1 MPSTSFN
8 SSSMPF
14 DSSTVMTP
22 SLPTFSIALATI
34 SPIRLSPDEI
44 VATCAMRSRSE
55 IWTDCSLIALTTA
68 STAFWMPILSCIG
81 LAPAVTLRRPSPMIA
96 AASTTE
102 VVVPSPAMSFV
113 LLATSLTSWAPIFSN
128 ASSSSI
134 SFAIVTPSFVI
145 VGEPNF
151 LSSTTFRPLGPMV
164 IRTASATLSTPR
176 LSAERASASYASCF
190 AIDRPPSR
198 LFLSR
203 QTASVPGGKYPHFS
217 TPKRRVLAVSPV
229 ERQLKWSEPPAGG
242 IPVMPMAQPDPTRR
256 VGRAMAW
263 GVAIGVGAVVL
274 RELVR
279 PREEQA
285 QLIDWR
291 RVEEMALS
299 RCAEP
304 NEPAPDLSRDRA
316 YQAIQAELEPLLVE
330 ALGPGSAAPGT
341 RLYPGLQAVGR
352 RQWVR
357 FNVRIFRQMFE
368 PLEKLQRLIPG
379 SLMLIF
385 GQRGISRY
393 LGLILGLLARR
404 VLGQYDPALLGR
416 EPVETSSLILVE
428 PNVQAWAQKDHLP
441 LDELRRWLAMHEM
454 THAWE
459 FKAHPW
465 LQEYL
470 EGLLNQV
477 LIGRLGDGHRP
488 SRLELLRTLTIG
500 VGQQWKA
507 IAKVQAVMSL
517 LEGYSN
523 LIMNDVGRRQLPHF
537 ALLEGAYR
545 RRQQERPPLEKLFLR
560 LTGLEMKMRQYV
572 LGERFCQAVRD
583 AGGPALL
590 ARVWEG
596 PELLPTMAEIQR
608 PQLYI
613 DRVRVR

>member
-1 MPSTSFN
+1 
-8 SSSMPF
+8 
-14 DSSTVMTP
+14 
-22 SLPTFSIALATI
+22 
-34 SPIRLSPDEI
+34 
-44 VATCAMRSRSE
+44 
-55 IWTDCSLIALTTA
+55 
-68 STAFWMPILSCIG
+68 
-81 LAPAVTLRRPSPMIA
+81 
-96 AASTTE
+96 
-102 VVVPSPAMSFV
+102 
-113 LLATSLTSWAPIFSN
+113 
-128 ASSSSI
+128 
-134 SFAIVTPSFVI
+134 
-145 VGEPNF
+145 
-151 LSSTTFRPLGPMV
+151 
-164 IRTASATLSTPR
+164 
-176 LSAERASASYASCF
+176 
-190 AIDRPPSR
+190 
-198 LFLSR
+198 
-203 QTASVPGGKYPHFS
+203 
-217 TPKRRVLAVSPV
+217 
-229 ERQLKWSEPPAGG
+229 
-242 IPVMPMAQPDPTRR
+242 MPMAQPDPTRR

-304 NEPAPDLSRDRA
+304 SEPAADLSRDRA

-330 ALGPGSAAPGT
+330 ALGPGSAAPGA

-379 SLMLIF
+379 SLMLSF

-523 LIMNDVGRRQLPHF
+523 LIMNDVGRRQLSHF

-545 RRQQERPPLEKLFLR
+545 RRQQERTPLEKLFLR

-613 DRVRVR
+613 ERVGSR